1 MCSGIETGSEAV
13 RQGVY
18 GCLHLSFSVAM
29 HMKQESCGEC
39 VRLYVTFVHPH
50 CKSAE
55 HTGVGARPCK
65 RFCTSGVYS
74 GFHAFGSSHTHECAV
89 SCDIILIITYLSFH
103 HCWCMPACR
112 LYIRQ
117 CILGSSR
124 VPACLKPVPRKV

>member
-55 HTGVGARPCK
+55 HTGVGARPLQ
-65 RFCTSGVYS
+65 
-74 GFHAFGSSHTHECAV
+74 AV
-89 SCDIILIITYLSFH
+89 LHVWSLQRLSCV
-103 HCWCMPACR
+103 WE
-112 LYIRQ
+112 
-117 CILGSSR
+117 
-124 VPACLKPVPRKV
+124 